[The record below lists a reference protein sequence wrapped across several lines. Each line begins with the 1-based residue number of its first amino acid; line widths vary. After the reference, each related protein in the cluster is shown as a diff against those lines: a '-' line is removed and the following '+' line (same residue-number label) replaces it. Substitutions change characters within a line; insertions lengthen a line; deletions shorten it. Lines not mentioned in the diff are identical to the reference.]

1 MYESE
6 IEVNSMLR
14 DMEELLNSVYDLE
27 TKDYLREAL
36 NCYNS
41 GSYKACVIMSVI
53 SGVYDLH
60 KKVKSLASSH
70 RSYRDLDD
78 EVTRKKQEL
87 SPYEKYLIEQC
98 STDEIDMLNS
108 VETKVLQQCLDTRN
122 ACAHPSEIICSPEKA
137 RDVYSSIIDIICSK
151 PVLYG
156 CNNLTNMIKQL
167 EEDTFFYALNEET
180 VMEVVKENLF
190 KFHNKAKAPLLR
202 NIAQTII
209 DTENDIQRENALW
222 FLAISEKCIDNFE
235 ESYLEKFLNKENEKY
250 LLELL
255 SINTGLL
262 NYFSDSNIKR
272 IMRKFNINLESQKIN
287 NLSNWIC
294 VLLSERF
301 IRNNYTD
308 EIVCDLFCN
317 SQWRS
322 SNKFDTLKKILEN
335 DNCPDELKAQILIK
349 AEENVT
355 DLINDNT
362 ITDPIVLELI
372 QILDSNTFY
381 GAWIETIINSLKST
395 RDFYRMNSIIE
406 VSFRKIPQEKWIQKV
421 SDNQKIEFIK
431 WLVNEA
437 NINNPYYS
445 SSARVLLENLS
456 QEYPDLVK
464 VFRENLLQDVAS
476 EFNKPWYQ
484 DTILAYIMDEE
495 SKDQYRANFIGDEE

>member
-1 MYESE
+1 
-6 IEVNSMLR
+6 MLR

-70 RSYRDLDD
+70 PSYRNLDN
-78 EVTRKKQEL
+78 EVTRKKQDF

-98 STDEIDMLNS
+98 STDEIDMLNT
-108 VETKVLQQCLDTRN
+108 VESKELKRCLDTRN
-122 ACAHPSEIICSPEKA
+122 DCAHPSEFICSPEKA
-137 RDVYSSIIDIICSK
+137 RDVYSTIIDIICSK

-167 EEDTFFYALNEET
+167 EEDTFFYALSEET
-180 VMEVVKENLF
+180 VTTVVEENLS
-190 KFHNKAKAPLLR
+190 KFHNKATAPLLKK
-202 NIAQTII
+202 IAQTII
-209 DTENDIQRENALW
+209 DTENDIQRENALY
-222 FLAISEKCIDNFE
+222 FLAISEKCIGNFE
-235 ESYLEKFLNKENEKY
+235 ESYLEEFLNKENEKY

-255 SINTGLL
+255 SINSVLL
-262 NYFSDSNIKR
+262 NYFSDVNINR
-272 IMRKFNINLESQKIN
+272 IIKKFKINLESQKIN

-335 DNCPDELKAQILIK
+335 DNCPHELKAKILIE
-349 AEENVT
+349 AEKNVT

-362 ITDPIVLELI
+362 IIDPIVLELI
-372 QILDSNTFY
+372 QILDSNVFY
-381 GAWIETIINSLKST
+381 EAWIRTIINCLKST
-395 RDFYRMNSIIE
+395 YDFYRMNNIIDS
-406 VSFRKIPQEKWIQKV
+406 SFRKVPQEKWIQKV
-421 SDNQKIEFIK
+421 PDNLKIEFIK
-431 WLVNEA
+431 WIVTEA
-437 NINNPYYS
+437 NINKEFFS
-445 SSARVLLENLS
+445 SSARYLLENLS

-476 EFNKPWYQ
+476 ECNKPWYQ
-484 DTILAYIMDEE
+484 ETILAYIMDEE
-495 SKDQYRANFIGDEE
+495 SKDQYRTNFIDDEE